1 MIAAKTLK
9 KSAAAR
15 AESGVAAAKIQ
26 IVVGAFIRLRG
37 K

>member
-1 MIAAKTLK
+1 MTAAKTLK

-15 AESGVAAAKIQ
+15 AESGGAAAKIQ
-26 IVVGAFIRLRG
+26 IVGGAFIRLRG

>member
-1 MIAAKTLK
+1 MTAAKTLK

-15 AESGVAAAKIQ
+15 AESGGAAAKIQ
-26 IVVGAFIRLRG
+26 IGGGAFIRLRD

>member
-15 AESGVAAAKIQ
+15 AESSDAAAKIQ
-26 IVVGAFIRLRG
+26 IGGGAFIRLRD

>member
-1 MIAAKTLK
+1 MTAAKTLK

-15 AESGVAAAKIQ
+15 AESSGATAKIQ
-26 IVVGAFIRLRG
+26 IGGGAFIRLRD